1 MTPARLF
8 VPLLIVLAGC
18 AAQATAPAG
27 QATQTT
33 STTQS
38 PMRTDWITP
47 ASFADAPIGTN
58 DEHPCLPA
66 RHGYEAQVHIA
77 APTRVTPRADG
88 TLVVPVCMRGL
99 VPVSM
104 GMAPPTV
111 HARDIATG
119 KEYSGVAYVHP
130 APGERYGAHADIIP
144 SSRPKPQPIP
154 AGTRVGQ
161 QFTTDLVRNAGIPRE
176 PAVYEVH
183 ILAGGLKSDVVRV
196 EVAGAPR

>member
-1 MTPARLF
+1 MTPSRLLA
-8 VPLLIVLAGC
+8 PLLIVLLAGC
-18 AAQATAPAG
+18 AAPAAAPASP
-27 QATQTT
+27 TT
-33 STTQS
+33 STTHS

-47 ASFADAPIGTN
+47 ASFADAPVGTN
-58 DEHPCLPA
+58 DEHACLPP
-66 RHGYEAQVHIA
+66 RHGYDAQVNIA
-77 APTRVTPRADG
+77 APTRVTPRSDG

-104 GMAPPTV
+104 GMDPPTV
-111 HARDIATG
+111 HARDVATG

-154 AGTRVGQ
+154 EGTRVGQ

-183 ILAGGLKSDVVRV
+183 ILAGGMKSEVVKV
-196 EVAGAPR
+196 EVAAPTP